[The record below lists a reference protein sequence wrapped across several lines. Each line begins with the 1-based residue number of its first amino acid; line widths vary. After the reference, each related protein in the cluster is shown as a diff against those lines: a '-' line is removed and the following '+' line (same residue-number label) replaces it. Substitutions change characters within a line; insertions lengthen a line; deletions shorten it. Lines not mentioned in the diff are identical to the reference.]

1 MTPDRLHLWRR
12 VQRHARGP
20 ALVDCRVPTAHVD
33 WFVWATLA
41 FGILVILVTLMLLW
55 LAGQP

>member
-1 MTPDRLHLWRR
+1 
-12 VQRHARGP
+12 
-20 ALVDCRVPTAHVD
+20 VD